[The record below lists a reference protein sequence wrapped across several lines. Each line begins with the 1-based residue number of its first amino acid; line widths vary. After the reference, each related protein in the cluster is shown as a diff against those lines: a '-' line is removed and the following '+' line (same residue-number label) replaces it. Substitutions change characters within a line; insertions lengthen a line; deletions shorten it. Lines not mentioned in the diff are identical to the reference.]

1 MDNTNVKSNGM
12 FSAEQIEKFQKLK
25 SSMQKGS
32 VWLFVGG
39 AIIAALTIMTG
50 DYDVMGRMM
59 GTIFVIAFLL
69 VFSSAEFA
77 RLNSEYKA
85 AQTFSLIGII
95 ANIVWAVLALASI
108 WGLFEFS
115 TSDCSGS
122 KFYCETTLTLMGK
135 LFTIASSFAGL
146 GFFGCLTM
154 GIKEFDKRQTL
165 MPLKVTGGICLTYTS
180 LFFLLV
186 ALEVID
192 ANNSGIERFG
202 ALAGLAY
209 FIWLVAAIAAHVISK
224 NASKEEVE
232 KANKALVEKGK
243 AALAEKEQIN
253 AAPAASVAPKTDDE
267 LRAEIEEKVRREMIE
282 KEVRERVEKEMAA
295 KKND

>member
-1 MDNTNVKSNGM
+1 MENANVKSNGM

-25 SSMQKGS
+25 TGMQKGS

-39 AIIAALTIMTG
+39 AIIAGLTIMTG
-50 DYDVMGRMM
+50 DYDVMSRLM
-59 GTIFVIAFLL
+59 GTLFVIAFLL
-69 VFSSAEFA
+69 IFSAAEFA

-85 AQTFSLIGII
+85 AQTFSMLGII
-95 ANIVWAVLALASI
+95 ANIAWALLFLGLI
-108 WGLFEFS
+108 WGVFEYS
-115 TSDCSGS
+115 TRDCSGS
-122 KFYCETTLTLMGK
+122 KFYCETTITFMGK
-135 LFTIASSFAGL
+135 LFTIASSLAGL

-192 ANNSGIERFG
+192 MNDSGIERFT

-209 FIWLVAAIAAHVISK
+209 FVWFVATISAYVISK
-224 NASKEEVE
+224 NAAKDEIE
-232 KANKALVEKGK
+232 KANKALVEKGREALEEKK
-243 AALAEKEQIN
+243 AKAESSEK
-253 AAPAASVAPKTDDE
+253 SAPKTDDE